1 MIKLELLTLIESI
14 LNKGKVQNKGN
25 VAFHC
30 PFCSH
35 HKKKLEVN
43 LTSQHWHCWICNAKG
58 RKLITLFK
66 KLNVERYKINK
77 LFELI
82 NETDYQVN
90 KKTVDTRILH
100 YPIDAKPLWKI
111 NNTPDYRNAI
121 YYLKNRN
128 IGIYDILKYQ
138 ISYCETGEYS
148 GKIIIPSFD
157 SNGELN
163 YFVARAFYEDDVIK
177 HKNPYVSKD
186 IIGFELFINWNLPI
200 VLVEGAFDAITVKR
214 NCIPLFGKTIS
225 NKLKQ
230 KIIEKNVKEIYICLD
245 EDAKKQALETAQYFM
260 SNGINV
266 YFVDLKEKDPN
277 EIGFPKIIEQIE
289 LTEQLSPSS
298 LMEYQI
304 LGI

>member
-1 MIKLELLTLIESI
+1 MIKLKLLTLIESI
-14 LNKGKVQNKGN
+14 LNKGKIQNKGN

-30 PFCSH
+30 PFCFH

-43 LTSQHWHCWICNAKG
+43 LISQHWHCWICNAKG

-90 KKTVDTRILH
+90 KKISDNRTLI
-100 YPIDAKPLWKI
+100 YPVDAKPLWKI

-138 ISYCETGEYS
+138 ISYCESGEYS

-157 SNGELN
+157 STGELN
-163 YFVARAFYEDDVIK
+163 YFVARAFYQDDVIK
-177 HKNPYVSKD
+177 
-186 IIGFELFINWNLPI
+186 
-200 VLVEGAFDAITVKR
+200 T
-214 NCIPLFGKTIS
+214 
-225 NKLKQ
+225 
-230 KIIEKNVKEIYICLD
+230 
-245 EDAKKQALETAQYFM
+245 
-260 SNGINV
+260 
-266 YFVDLKEKDPN
+266 
-277 EIGFPKIIEQIE
+277 
-289 LTEQLSPSS
+289 
-298 LMEYQI
+298 
-304 LGI
+304 

>member
-128 IGIYDILKYQ
+128 IGIFDILKYQ

>member
-100 YPIDAKPLWKI
+100 YPIDVKPLWKI